1 MAHKAS
7 ALGHAPEVIACRPIM
22 KWAGGKTQLIP
33 DLEKYIP
40 KSFSRYIEPFV
51 GGGALF
57 FHLQP
62 RYAVIGDSNP
72 ELINL
77 YRTVAEDP
85 EAVHLSLL
93 QLPIGESSYYRIR
106 AIDARTL
113 SAVEAAART
122 LYLNRCG
129 FNGLFRVN
137 KRGEFNVPY
146 GKSSRPSYPSLSN
159 LRSAS
164 RALARS
170 EIIHSGYLELLQTK
184 ARNGDFVFLDP
195 PYLPIGRYSDFKRY
209 TSEQFYEDD
218 HRELAAEV
226 KRLSDIGCDVVLTNS
241 NHELVHELYGE
252 CEIHIVNTKRNINGR
267 GDRRRG
273 QDVIVVSR
281 PAKRRSVRVV
291 PRPLPKQMTEFP
303 STRYMG
309 SKNKIIPHIHELI
322 QDLEFDTA
330 IDLFSG
336 SGVVSYLFK
345 SMGKRVVS
353 NDHLVFAATHAKAI
367 IENNDVVLRD
377 SQVDMLLGQVKNSDR
392 FVEQTFRG
400 IFFSPRDCRTIDNVR
415 QNIRRLTNPY
425 ARALAVSAL
434 VRACVKRRPRGV
446 FTYVGDRYD
455 DGRRDLKHSIAEHFV
470 SAVATLNEAV
480 FDNGKK
486 NITRNID
493 ALSLRSQRR
502 SLVYIDPPYFSPRSD
517 NEYVR
522 RYHFV
527 EGLARDWKGVSI
539 QEHTQTKK
547 FKSYATPFSSYIGTK
562 EAFEVLF
569 RKHRD
574 SIIVVSYASNALPTC
589 DELADLLSRYKS
601 RIEVVPI
608 GHRYSFGNQGHKV
621 DSNRNFVHEY
631 LFIGK

>member
-1 MAHKAS
+1 MAHKAFTP
-7 ALGHAPEVIACRPIM
+7 GHASEAITCRPIM

-33 DLEKYIP
+33 ELEKYIP
-40 KSFSRYIEPFV
+40 KSFSKYIEPFV

-62 RYAVIGDSNP
+62 RHAVIGDSNL

-85 EAVHLSLL
+85 EAVHRSLL
-93 QLPIGESSYYRIR
+93 KLPIGESSYYRIR

-159 LRSAS
+159 LTSAS
-164 RALARS
+164 RVLARS
-170 EIIHSGYLELLQTK
+170 EITHSGYLELLRTN
-184 ARNGDFVFLDP
+184 ASSGDFVFLDP
-195 PYLPIGRYSDFKRY
+195 PYLPIGKYSDFKRY

-218 HRELAAEV
+218 HRELATEV
-226 KRLSDIGCDVVLTNS
+226 KRLSDIGCHVVLTNS

-252 CEIHIVNTKRNINGR
+252 YEIHVVNTKRNINSR

-281 PAKRRSVRVV
+281 PSKKRSVRVV
-291 PRPLPKQMTEFP
+291 PRPLPTQMTEFP

-309 SKNKIIPHIHELI
+309 SKNKIIPHIHELTKN
-322 QDLEFDTA
+322 LEFDTA
-330 IDLFSG
+330 LDLFSG

-353 NDHLVFAATHAKAI
+353 NDHLVFASTHAKAI

-377 SQVDMLLGQVKNSDR
+377 SQVEMLLGRVKDSDR
-392 FVEQTFRG
+392 FVEHTFRG
-400 IFFSPRDCRTIDNVR
+400 IYFSPSDCRTIDSVR
-415 QNIRRLTNPY
+415 QNIRRLSNPY
-425 ARALAVSAL
+425 ARALAMSAL

-455 DGRRDLKHSIAEHFV
+455 DGRRDLKQSIAEHFI
-470 SAVATLNEAV
+470 SAAKALNEAV
-480 FDNGKK
+480 FDNGRQ
-486 NITRNID
+486 NVTRNTD
-493 ALSLRSQRR
+493 ALSLRSQLR

-539 QEHTQTKK
+539 QEQTQTKK
-547 FKSYATPFSSYIGTK
+547 FKSYPTPFSSYSGAK

-589 DELADLLSRYKS
+589 DELTDLLSRYKS
-601 RIEVVPI
+601 QVEVVPI
-608 GHRYSFGNQGHKV
+608 SHRYSFGNQGHKV
-621 DSNRNFVHEY
+621 HSNRNLVNEY

>member
-1 MAHKAS
+1 M
-7 ALGHAPEVIACRPIM
+7 
-22 KWAGGKTQLIP
+22 
-33 DLEKYIP
+33 
-40 KSFSRYIEPFV
+40 
-51 GGGALF
+51 
-57 FHLQP
+57 
-62 RYAVIGDSNP
+62 
-72 ELINL
+72 
-77 YRTVAEDP
+77 
-85 EAVHLSLL
+85 
-93 QLPIGESSYYRIR
+93 
-106 AIDARTL
+106 
-113 SAVEAAART
+113 
-122 LYLNRCG
+122 
-129 FNGLFRVN
+129 
-137 KRGEFNVPY
+137 
-146 GKSSRPSYPSLSN
+146 
-159 LRSAS
+159 
-164 RALARS
+164 
-170 EIIHSGYLELLQTK
+170 
-184 ARNGDFVFLDP
+184 
-195 PYLPIGRYSDFKRY
+195 
-209 TSEQFYEDD
+209 
-218 HRELAAEV
+218 
-226 KRLSDIGCDVVLTNS
+226 
-241 NHELVHELYGE
+241 LV
-252 CEIHIVNTKRNINGR
+252 
-267 GDRRRG
+267 
-273 QDVIVVSR
+273 
-281 PAKRRSVRVV
+281 
-291 PRPLPKQMTEFP
+291 
-303 STRYMG
+303 
-309 SKNKIIPHIHELI
+309 
-322 QDLEFDTA
+322 
-330 IDLFSG
+330 
-336 SGVVSYLFK
+336 
-345 SMGKRVVS
+345 
-353 NDHLVFAATHAKAI
+353 
-367 IENNDVVLRD
+367 
-377 SQVDMLLGQVKNSDR
+377 GQVKNSDR

-415 QNIRRLTNPY
+415 QNIRRLSNPY